1 MIPVLYLCKMSVH
14 VEALLKSVECFSPI
28 SAAGKETCKLAEYIF
43 NIGFFTPT
51 GGRKFYGNYFCFD
64 KSANYRQEYGSIDLA
79 DSKTGQNQVLLKICS
94 EIQLFTWENGRKG
107 WLHLL
112 HQRQPVQN
120 LKEKKRKLFEWIPF
134 LEYLVLSEWHLS
146 NMDLSLLSFV
156 RLVSSWQKG

>member
-1 MIPVLYLCKMSVH
+1 MVFSVLVYLIRPWYLSCIYVKRQSTLKPYWNLWSV
-14 VEALLKSVECFSPI
+14 
-28 SAAGKETCKLAEYIF
+28 SAQSLQLEKKHANWHSIYSL
-43 NIGFFTPT
+43 GFFTPT
-51 GGRKFYGNYFCFD
+51 GGRKFYGNYFCFNKFAD
-64 KSANYRQEYGSIDLA
+64 YRQEYGSIDPA

-120 LKEKKRKLFEWIPF
+120 LKEKKKRKLFEWIPF

-146 NMDLSLLSFV
+146 NMDLSLT
-156 RLVSSWQKG
+156 